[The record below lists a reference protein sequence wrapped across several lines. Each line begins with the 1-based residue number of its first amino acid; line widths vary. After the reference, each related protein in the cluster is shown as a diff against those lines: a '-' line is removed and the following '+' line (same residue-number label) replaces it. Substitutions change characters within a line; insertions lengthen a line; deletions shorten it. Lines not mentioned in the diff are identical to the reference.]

1 MAEVAERSRQMLD
14 TRLLLGVHLVLYSPT
29 APSAPKARGKSQ
41 DHQVQPT
48 GRASQTYLFLLVCA
62 SLLSVGSPNKWL
74 KANIQLGG
82 KGRPLWKKAS
92 GLKSKKRAK

>member
-14 TRLLLGVHLVLYSPT
+14 MRLLLGVHLVLYSPT
-29 APSAPKARGKSQ
+29 APKARGKSQ
-41 DHQVQPT
+41 DHQAQPAE
-48 GRASQTYLFLLVCA
+48 RAPQTYLFLLVCA

-82 KGRPLWKKAS
+82 KARTLWKKV
-92 GLKSKKRAK
+92 